1 MVAFGLF
8 RADVMNRA
16 DGLVADGLAL
26 CAGEACDAEVHHL
39 DGAICQQHNV
49 LRLDV
54 AVNDALGVGVLQST
68 QNLGGKVHGLLPGQ
82 GAAALL
88 EIFL

>member
-1 MVAFGLF
+1 MH
-8 RADVMNRA
+8 RA

-39 DGAICQQHNV
+39 DGAICQQHDV